1 LKTVS
6 DDIILLAHGSG
17 GGLSQELIHKVF
29 VSHFDNQLLSRLEDA
44 SVFATEGSR
53 LAFTTDSYV
62 VKPLFFPGGNIGRLS
77 VCGTV
82 NDLSMMGAV
91 PLYLS
96 AGFILEEGLRLDDL
110 ERIVTS
116 MSEAA
121 TEAGVKII
129 CGDTKVVEKKAA
141 DGIFINTAGIG
152 FVRDDLHISIAN
164 SRPTDVILVSGTMGD
179 HGITIM
185 SQREGLQFQSDVKSD
200 AAPLNHLVR
209 DMLSVSNQ
217 IHSMRDPTRGGLATT
232 LNEIAASSGVGIEI
246 EEDQVPVLEGVAW
259 ACEMLGLDPL
269 YLANEGKLVA
279 TVAAA
284 DSDRVLS
291 AMQGN
296 ALGANAT
303 VIGRITEDHPG
314 RVVIKTSYG
323 AKRILSVLAGDQFPR
338 IC

>member
-1 LKTVS
+1 VN

-17 GGLSQELIHKVF
+17 GGLSQELIRRLF

-44 SVFATEGSR
+44 SVFAAEGTR

-62 VKPLFFPGGNIGRLS
+62 VKPLFFPGGDIGRLS

-82 NDLSMMGAV
+82 NDLSMMGAK

-96 AGFILEEGLRLDDL
+96 TGFILEEGLRVDDL
-110 ERIVTS
+110 ERIVKS

-129 CGDTKVVEKKAA
+129 CGDTKVVERRAA
-141 DGIFINTAGIG
+141 DGVFINTAGIG
-152 FVRDDLHISIAN
+152 FVQEDIQISIAN
-164 SRPTDVILVSGTMGD
+164 SRPGDLVFVSGTIGD

-185 SQREGLQFQSDVKSD
+185 SQREGLKFQSDVRSD
-200 AAPLNHLVR
+200 AAPLNHLVH
-209 DMLSVSNQ
+209 DMLDASNQ

-232 LNEIAASSGVGIEI
+232 LNEIAASSQVGIEI
-246 EEDQVPVLEGVAW
+246 DEGQIPVSEGVAW
-259 ACEMLGLDPL
+259 ACEMLGLDYL

-284 DSDRVLS
+284 DSERLLA
-291 AMQGN
+291 AMRGN
-296 ALGANAT
+296 QLGASTA
-303 VIGRITEDHPG
+303 VIGRVTEDHPG
-314 RVVIKTSYG
+314 RVVIKNPFG
-323 AKRILSVLAGDQFPR
+323 AKRIVSVLAGDQFPR

>member
-1 LKTVS
+1 LS
-6 DDIILLAHGSG
+6 DEIILLAHGSG
-17 GGLSQELIHKVF
+17 GGLSHELIESVF
-29 VSHFDNQLLSRLEDA
+29 VNRFDNQWLSRLEDA
-44 SVFATEGSR
+44 SVFGAEGLR

-62 VKPLFFPGGNIGRLS
+62 VKPLFFPGGDIGRLS

-82 NDLSMMGAV
+82 NDLSMMGAN

-96 AGFILEEGLRLDDL
+96 AGFILEEGLRRDEL

-116 MSEAA
+116 MSAA
-121 TEAGVKII
+121 ADEAGVKII
-129 CGDTKVVEKKAA
+129 CGDTKVVERKAA
-141 DGIFINTAGIG
+141 DGVFINTAGIG
-152 FVRDDLHISIAN
+152 LVTDGPQISIAN

-179 HGITIM
+179 HGMTIM
-185 SQREGLQFQSDVKSD
+185 SQREGLQFQSDLRSD
-200 AAPLNHLVR
+200 AAPLNHLVQ
-209 DMLSVSNQ
+209 DMLVVSSQ

-232 LNEIAASSGVGIEI
+232 LNEIAVSSGVGVEI
-246 EEDQVPVLEGVAW
+246 EEGLIPISEGVAW

-284 DSDRVLS
+284 ESERVLIT
-291 AMQGN
+291 MQGN
-296 ALGANAT
+296 ALGTKAA
-303 VIGRITEDHPG
+303 VIGKITEEHPG
-314 RVVIKTSYG
+314 RVVIKNSYG